1 MKSLSLSLFAGLAFT
16 LLFPARTL
24 RSEDVTG
31 RTGLGGS
38 LGISDFLNPDSIR
51 RQTNTGSAASGWI
64 RHGLT
69 SRGELQ
75 VAFDNIQAK
84 GKESRSLSRLRP
96 LTLNWLQSF
105 GEGKWTPYLSG
116 GAGPVWVRRVENF
129 YENRMMM
136 SLRGGA
142 GIERRVFEDIG
153 IGTGL
158 TYHYVFSDGRYAPS
172 SAALSLQVSAN
183 WFFPCG
189 APGPKPQEKAA
200 PPPPPPSDADGD
212 GIPDSRDSCPGT
224 AAGVAVDA
232 LGCPKD
238 SDGDGV
244 VDNQDDCP
252 NTPPGTLINDAGC
265 PAKKVSVTLDLKFAT
280 GKATLGKE
288 FDPQLTKCADFMK
301 RFPSTT
307 VLIEGHSDSSGS
319 AAKNKALSQRRA
331 DAVRSALVERFD
343 IPAERVT
350 AKGFGI
356 ESPIADNATA
366 EGRAAN
372 RRVVATLSAF
382 EK

>member
-136 SLRGGA
+136 SLRGGQESNVGCLRTLA
-142 GIERRVFEDIG
+142 SG
-153 IGTGL
+153 
-158 TYHYVFSDGRYAPS
+158 
-172 SAALSLQVSAN
+172 
-183 WFFPCG
+183 
-189 APGPKPQEKAA
+189 PGSPTTMSFQMVDTPH
-200 PPPPPPSDADGD
+200 PPPHLAYRFPPIGSSLVAHPAPNPKKRRPLHLPHRQTLTATGFRTVEILVQGPPPVLPWTPWVARK
-212 GIPDSRDSCPGT
+212 IPMGMAS
-224 AAGVAVDA
+224 
-232 LGCPKD
+232 
-238 SDGDGV
+238 
-244 VDNQDDCP
+244 
-252 NTPPGTLINDAGC
+252 
-265 PAKKVSVTLDLKFAT
+265 
-280 GKATLGKE
+280 
-288 FDPQLTKCADFMK
+288 LTTKMIV
-301 RFPSTT
+301 RT
-307 VLIEGHSDSSGS
+307 
-319 AAKNKALSQRRA
+319 RR
-331 DAVRSALVERFD
+331 RG
-343 IPAERVT
+343 P
-350 AKGFGI
+350 
-356 ESPIADNATA
+356 
-366 EGRAAN
+366 
-372 RRVVATLSAF
+372 
-382 EK
+382 